1 MYELQEM
8 ESSEDEV
15 ERKLKTME
23 QAEEEQGEAPAVPMN
38 VEERRG
44 SVVCGGVQM
53 PTELWHQVFAHLDHI
68 ALCHTVSLVC
78 WYPSSSP
85 PPHGTISSSE
95 KDLFKI

>member
-23 QAEEEQGEAPAVPMN
+23 QAEEEQGEAPAVPMD
-38 VEERRG
+38 VDERRG
-44 SVVCGGVQM
+44 SVVCGVQM

-78 WYPSSSP
+78 WYPSSS
-85 PPHGTISSSE
+85 HGGTISSSE
-95 KDLFKI
+95 KDLFTI